1 MAPGLASEFATM
13 NTAPIAAELSALREL
28 VETLKEALE
37 LTRQENILL
46 RQKIDLLVRRVF
58 GASSEKLDRA
68 QLDLLLQ
75 LPISTE
81 ATIPA
86 AAVEASKAA
95 VSRSRKDRAPR
106 LPENLPVVEEVIE
119 PEPVKASPEQ
129 WRCIGQEVSEQ
140 LDYEPARFLRRRVIR
155 KKYVSRTDIDLAPV
169 IAPLPECLQERGIAA
184 PGLLAQILVGK
195 YCDHLPLY
203 RQEQIFLRR
212 HQVHLPRQTLARWV
226 ALAADWLK
234 PVYEQIRTG
243 VMAGGYVQVDET
255 PVNYLDPGNGRTR
268 QGHLWTG
275 SRPKGD
281 VFFRW
286 ETSRATAC
294 LDRVIP
300 ANFTGTLQCDGYAA
314 YRAFANG
321 RSPTIELA
329 GCWAHVRRKFYEAIE
344 TSPKTAGWIVR
355 QIQHLYQVE
364 AGSRGQH
371 AGPRLRAAVRSH
383 QSRPIVERLQR
394 ALTQLKTSGRHLPQ
408 SPLAGAIEYTL
419 GLWSTLTVYLADGR
433 VEIDNNLVENA
444 IRPTAIGKKNWL
456 FVGDA
461 DAGERSAIIYTII
474 ESCRR
479 RGLDP
484 YAYLKDVL
492 TRLPHMTNWKIPE
505 VTPEA
510 WAKTKRTLQMQTL
523 S

>member
-1 MAPGLASEFATM
+1 M
-13 NTAPIAAELSALREL
+13 NTAPIAAELTTLREL
-28 VETLKEALE
+28 VVTLKEALE

-68 QLDLLLQ
+68 QLELLLQ
-75 LPISTE
+75 LPILTE
-81 ATIPA
+81 TNSPA
-86 AAVEASKAA
+86 AAVEAPKAA

-140 LDYEPARFLRRRVIR
+140 LDYEPARFLRRRIIR

-184 PGLLAQILVGK
+184 PGLLAQVLAGK

-234 PVYEQIRTG
+234 PIYEQIRTG

-268 QGHLWTG
+268 QGYLWTG

-321 RSPTIELA
+321 RPQTIELA

-364 AGSRGQH
+364 AGLRGQR

-394 ALTQLKTSGRHLPQ
+394 ALTKLKTSGRHLPQ
-408 SPLAGAIEYTL
+408 SPLAGAIEYSL

-461 DAGERSAIIYTII
+461 DAGERSAIIYTLI

-510 WAKTKRTLQMQTL
+510 WAKTKRALQMQTL